1 MKQGRSHSTRK
12 NASRRLNRIL
22 LVLSLAV
29 TLCIALYVAVING
42 VPAGSEHPAP
52 TPAAVLKEEL
62 HVMVIDADQGD
73 SILVAFGADETMLI
87 DAGEAKDAK
96 AIKEELDERG
106 ISQIDIL
113 VATHPHADHI
123 GGMAQIINDYEIGC
137 IYLPDMQSDSKTYQN
152 LRDTIDARKI
162 PIVEA
167 FAGVTFD
174 LGEAACTIVSPAQDA
189 NKDANNESVM
199 LFLDYLDTEFLFTG
213 DAEEWAEDQ
222 VLGAGYNI
230 DADVLKVAH
239 HGSYTGTSETFL
251 KAVSPDYAVI
261 SCGKDNKYGH
271 PHDETLDLLGRYS
284 IETLRTDISG
294 DVLFKS
300 DGNNIQIVL
309 GD

>member
-1 MKQGRSHSTRK
+1 MKQGRSRSTRK
-12 NASRRLNRIL
+12 NASKKLNRVL

-42 VPAGSEHPAP
+42 APAGSEHPAP

-73 SILVAFGADETMLI
+73 SILVTFGADETMLI

-113 VATHPHADHI
+113 VATHPHKDHI
-123 GGMAQIINDYEIGC
+123 GGMAGIIDDYEIGC

-162 PIVEA
+162 PIIEA

-213 DAEEWAEDQ
+213 DVEEWAEDQ

-239 HGSYTGTSETFL
+239 HGSYTGTSEAFL

-300 DGNNIQIVL
+300 DGYNIQIAL